1 MDSSSQLF
9 WCLYI
14 TSFFGAFVITRWLCR
29 KVISIFH
36 KKYLI
41 GQAATSLINALARY
55 HKGECYSR
63 IKTDDGFNIFVIPPE
78 YRVQLDR
85 ENNIYHIS
93 RSVDTA

>member
-9 WCLYI
+9 WYLYI

-55 HKGECYSR
+55 H
-63 IKTDDGFNIFVIPPE
+63 
-78 YRVQLDR
+78 
-85 ENNIYHIS
+85 
-93 RSVDTA
+93 

>member
-9 WCLYI
+9 WYLYI
-14 TSFFGAFVITRWLCR
+14 TSFFGAFVITRWR

-85 ENNIYHIS
+85 ENNTYHIR